1 MIDDPIVIRKARGAL
16 IVSSTN
22 PTDPIQLIR
31 QVSTAELE
39 VHLKNG
45 SKYIENVKDADMF
58 EVILEMMGYTVY
70 EVTVTTKMWPEGQEG
85 GLKFH
90 TGAKLQARGLDAFN
104 TLFSET
110 PYLNSKFMH
119 VTFAKKETER
129 PYYDGKYISY
139 EVEFKFTFRGRVDMK
154 EEIWL
159 AFDDNV
165 PHIARHISD
174 AQTRGYKGSAC
185 AEAGHASIRMVE

>member
-31 QVSTAELE
+31 QVSTSELE

-45 SKYIENVKDADMF
+45 SKYIANVKDADMF
-58 EVILEMMGYTVY
+58 EIILEMMGYDVY
-70 EVTVTTKMWPEGQEG
+70 EVTIRTKMWPEGQEG
-85 GLKFH
+85 GLKFY
-90 TGAKLQARGLDAFN
+90 TGPRLQARGLAAFN

-110 PYLNSKFMH
+110 PYLNSKFMR

-129 PYYDGKYISY
+129 KYYDGTYIMY
-139 EVEFKFTFRGRVDMK
+139 EVECKFTFRGRVDMK

-159 AFDDNV
+159 EFEDNI
-165 PHIARHISD
+165 PDIMRHISD
-174 AQTRGYKGSAC
+174 APTRGYMGSAC
-185 AEAGHASIRMVE
+185 VEAGHASIRIVE